1 METST
6 YLWALCLLSKTNPKT
21 NPSETQNSP
30 YDFSHS
36 ELPVV
41 REALCCLSAEITTH
55 SLTEAE
61 LDLTL
66 NFTLNTGIFF

>member
-1 METST
+1 MDPE
-6 YLWALCLLSKTNPKT
+6 T

-30 YDFSHS
+30 YEFSHS

-41 REALCCLSAEITTH
+41 RGALCCLSAGI
-55 SLTEAE
+55 TEAE